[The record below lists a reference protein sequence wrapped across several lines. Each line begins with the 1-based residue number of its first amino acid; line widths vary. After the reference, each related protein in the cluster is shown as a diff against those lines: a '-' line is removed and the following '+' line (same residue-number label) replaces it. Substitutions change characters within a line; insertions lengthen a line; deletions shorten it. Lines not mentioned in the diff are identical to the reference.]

1 MTDEDIKPIK
11 LISYN
16 MRREEMMSQIIINLD
31 QLSTISDIIFK
42 RIDDRIH
49 SMNDKLLDINQRHNR
64 CVHRIQQIRQLANK
78 ATKIYAN
85 YKYPK
90 EEISSETELTPINRF
105 ILNPNSGLNCDQNDV
120 RIRSQ
125 HIPFDEQLLKEKTQF
140 YSIPKIYHKSNEA
153 FDFYDLTNPKSS
165 DPLGPIPWQRITSV
179 SSLLVFNTADNAFL
193 RRSQGLHQFIR
204 YFQVF

>member
-1 MTDEDIKPIK
+1 MKTMSDKDMKAIK

-42 RIDDRIH
+42 RIDDKIH

-64 CVHRIQQIRQLANK
+64 CVHQIQQIRQLANK

-90 EEISSETELTPINRF
+90 EELSSDTDFTPINKF
-105 ILNPNSGLNCDQNDV
+105 SLDPNSGLNYDQNDV
-120 RIRSQ
+120 RIHST

-140 YSIPKIYHKSNEA
+140 YSIPKTYLKFNET
-153 FDFYDLTNPKSS
+153 FDFYDLTNAKSC

-193 RRSQGLHQFIR
+193 RRSQGFIQQF
-204 YFQVF
+204 YSF